1 VSNDAK
7 DGTMFATP
15 KTIVEA
21 PFSNKELPP
30 VDKSVKKFVFSSAVN
45 LLATA
50 SPNINDHVPA
60 SPRKFQF
67 CNPSYTVNIATHEV
81 G

>member
-1 VSNDAK
+1 
-7 DGTMFATP
+7 MFAAP
-15 KTIVEA
+15 KTKVET
-21 PFSNKELPP
+21 PFSNNELLP
-30 VDKSVKKFVFSSAVN
+30 VGKSVKKFVFSSAVN